1 VNEAVIQPSVERV
14 LDPEFQASVK
24 GYASEATK
32 KAAQVGS
39 VANEFVLSWCPS
51 LRLIILMLPSGGG
64 RPPWVL
70 MLLAKLPVS
79 LVSLVARWGGAAAP
93 TPAMAR
99 SLNSTTLRTTIPRT
113 MTKTKTTFSTTSSHR
128 AVTSIPVQAQW
139 PRLTPPPLLVQR
151 RRMNGEM
158 SGRISD
164 QQTCI
169 PIHTPYGSRYIPL
182 LCTCHWHYSASINW
196 TMPRRNLITCSWQ
209 LGPLPRG
216 STSKLSAHHRLSKNQ
231 RYHSESCLRSAT
243 WRWFS

>member
-1 VNEAVIQPSVERV
+1 MNASRPDNLPPSQGGKYQGFGSTPAPDMSSSSASYGLTSRDAPSLSDFQDNPVAALGKGWSLFSSVVASATRTVNEAVIQPSVERV

-51 LRLIILMLPSGGG
+51 LRLIILMPPSGGG

-128 AVTSIPVQAQW
+128 AVTSIPVQAQ
-139 PRLTPPPLLVQR
+139 
-151 RRMNGEM
+151 
-158 SGRISD
+158 
-164 QQTCI
+164 
-169 PIHTPYGSRYIPL
+169 
-182 LCTCHWHYSASINW
+182 
-196 TMPRRNLITCSWQ
+196 
-209 LGPLPRG
+209 
-216 STSKLSAHHRLSKNQ
+216 
-231 RYHSESCLRSAT
+231 
-243 WRWFS
+243 